1 MQAPTAYLKVVM
13 NTDSSMLDTNGKYQ
27 VTSGSLSPS
36 SSSGWVRSVFA
47 GQHLIDYCRRWK
59 AQPDCWRS
67 TVPSVKNI
75 LISFKCWCHNFDQCS
90 HYLASEALARW
101 RNISWLSPSLQ
112 PNRSRHF
119 KLWNDFIS
127 SILSCKS
134 GNLKR
139 LRKVKTWTEM
149 ALHRDY
155 TVNYLF
161 LRQRD
166 PSTMPP

>member
-1 MQAPTAYLKVVM
+1 
-13 NTDSSMLDTNGKYQ
+13 MLHTNRKYQ
-27 VTSGSLSPS
+27 VTSDILSPS
-36 SSSGWVRSVFA
+36 SLSGWVQLVFS
-47 GQHLIDYCRRWK
+47 GQHLRDYCHRWK

-67 TVPSVKNI
+67 TALSVIKI
-75 LISFKCWCHNFDQCS
+75 LLSFKCWYHNFDQCCF
-90 HYLASEALARW
+90 YLASEVLVRW

-112 PNRSRHF
+112 PNRSKDF

-139 LRKVKTWTEM
+139 LRIVQTWTEM
-149 ALHRDY
+149 TLDRDD